1 MTETAAFYGKWGQF
15 LPDQIDGL
23 FVSLQLTAAI
33 LALGLPLGVI
43 LAFLVTAQS
52 RTVRWIGLVL
62 VEVGRGIPAFVL
74 LLLIYYGL
82 PQVEI
87 LLAAF
92 PSGVIAFGIAMGAYT
107 SEVFR
112 GAFAAVNPGQKEAA
126 SAVGF
131 SNWDVFRYVTFPQAL
146 RIATPALLGWAILFF
161 QATSLTFMI
170 AVPELMSVANT
181 QGSVT
186 LDYMSAF
193 TLAGVL
199 YAVISIPGSLLV
211 SVLERHLEGSLPPP
225 RVRFGM
231 LLGWLRPRSPA
242 SPHKDVGR

>member
-1 MTETAAFYGKWGQF
+1 MIEPAAFYSKWSQF

-33 LALGLPLGVI
+33 LALGLPLGVF

-52 RTVRWIGLVL
+52 RTVRWIGLIL

-74 LLLIYYGL
+74 LLLIYFGL
-82 PQVEI
+82 PQADI
-87 LLAAF
+87 LLSAF
-92 PSGVIAFGIAMGAYT
+92 PAGVIAFGIALGAYT

-112 GAFAAVNPGQKEAA
+112 GAFAAVNPRQKEAA

-131 SNWDVFRYVTFPQAL
+131 SNWDVFRFVTFPQAL

-186 LDYMSAF
+186 LDYMGAF

-199 YAVISIPGSLLV
+199 YAVISIPGSFIA
-211 SVLERHLEGSLPPP
+211 SALERHLEGSLPPP
-225 RVRFGM
+225 RVRFGV
-231 LLGWLRPRSPA
+231 LLGRLRPGSA
-242 SPHKDVGR
+242 AGRDAEIGQ